1 MVPRTW
7 PWCAG
12 TPTASASGVMTLSAF
27 FWASCSWRSEDL
39 FGQSFSVIEPVQA
52 LRGLPCMGSF
62 SVVRCIR
69 CFEGPPGWGLLSGSA
84 HQALKWA
91 PWLESYSVVQ
101 CIRCLMGQLSIV
113 RLPMLACWER
123 GFGDGSTC
131 YADSAVSS
139 CFHGCPAFLHR
150 HFPPPSPPSHHL
162 SVSLKSAAAL
172 ALRLFQY
179 PLTPAPSC
187 CTFQAACVPVWGT
200 YGCGK
205 DCLILI
211 LLRLPQISCFML
223 SLKCFSSD
231 SDSCPN
237 VIGPLLQFP
246 HPLRAG
252 PIY

>member
-1 MVPRTW
+1 MGTL
-7 PWCAG
+7 AG
-12 TPTASASGVMTLSAF
+12 VLLCSSVHQVFDGPALYCSAADAGVLGERLWWWLHLLCWLS
-27 FWASCSWRSEDL
+27 
-39 FGQSFSVIEPVQA
+39 
-52 LRGLPCMGSF
+52 
-62 SVVRCIR
+62 
-69 CFEGPPGWGLLSGSA
+69 
-84 HQALKWA
+84 H
-91 PWLESYSVVQ
+91 
-101 CIRCLMGQLSIV
+101 
-113 RLPMLACWER
+113 
-123 GFGDGSTC
+123 
-131 YADSAVSS
+131 S

-172 ALRLFQY
+172 ALGLFQY